1 MTYKVIDLFAG
12 AGGLSSGFMQ
22 TAKFEI
28 VLAVENNKKAQKT
41 YRRNHIGTEVLD
53 DVRSVKYNEIVSKFG
68 NIDAIIGGPPCQGFS
83 NANRQKN
90 HLVNS
95 NNQLVK
101 EYIRA
106 ILTVQPKLFVM
117 ENVSMLNSDTHKFYY
132 STLDKEHI
140 DDLDIS
146 LNQEILEIELPQ
158 LHAQKIYQDV
168 TSGYKFDH
176 LSLPEKIYKPFN
188 ILFKLLNSQEKYQNT
203 LNKKK
208 SEVIKVIDLCL
219 EFYSENKE
227 DYYTRLLYNNSQRL
241 KESFISSDIEFKEDL
256 KLFVLFQRT
265 FIKLCELSSHQIIID
280 AYKIEDN
287 ILQIL
292 VQSYTVIDYIKKAL
306 NGDYKT
312 VEDILNAA
320 EYGVPQNRERF
331 IMIGIKSDSKFIDK
345 LELPKA
351 SIGANNFFTVKDAI
365 YDLEKYIPE
374 QELNETGIQRSNKE
388 RRNSALSK
396 YLCDSDKIY
405 NHINTKS
412 TDVAVE
418 RFRHLK
424 EGQNFH
430 DLSSDLKSTYSSPE
444 KTQNSIYLR
453 LDYEKPSGTVLNVR
467 KSMWVH
473 PKIDRA
479 LSIRE
484 AARLQTFPDSFV
496 FEGTK
501 DSQYQQIGNAVPP
514 LLGRAIAEKI
524 LESGKVCSLAAS
536 LILKAL
542 SIFGCTHIDFRT

>member
-1 MTYKVIDLFAG
+1 MRRGSVMTYKVIDLFSG
-12 AGGLSSGFMQ
+12 AGGLSNGFVQ
-22 TAKFEI
+22 TEKFKI
-28 VLAVENNKKAQKT
+28 VLAVENNKKAQST
-41 YRRNHIGTEVLD
+41 YRRNHIGTEILD
-53 DVRSVKYNEIVSKFG
+53 DVRNVNYDEVVRKHG

-90 HLVNS
+90 HLINS

-106 ILTVQPKLFVM
+106 ILKVQPNLFVM
-117 ENVSMLNSDTHKFYY
+117 ENVSMLTSSTHKFYY

-140 DDLDIS
+140 DDLGIS
-146 LNQEILEIELPQ
+146 RNQEILEIELPPKY
-158 LHAQKIYQDV
+158 AQKIYQDI
-168 TSGYKFDH
+168 TDGYKFDH

-188 ILFKLLNSQEKYQNT
+188 ILYKLLNSQEKYQNT

-208 SEVIKVIDLCL
+208 SEVIKAIEFCL
-219 EFYSENKE
+219 EFYKDNKE
-227 DYYTRLLYNNSQRL
+227 DYYTRLLYDNSQRL
-241 KESFISSDIEFKEDL
+241 KKSFISSDIKFKKDL
-256 KLFVLFQRT
+256 ELFVLFQRI
-265 FIKLCELSSHQIIID
+265 FIKLFELYSHKIIID
-280 AYKIEDN
+280 KYELEDN

-312 VEDILNAA
+312 VEGILNAA
-320 EYGVPQNRERF
+320 HYGVPQNRERF
-331 IMIGIKSDSKFIDK
+331 VMIGIKSDSKFANK
-345 LELPKA
+345 LELPEA
-351 SIGANNFFTVKDAI
+351 IMRNNNFFTVKDAI
-365 YDLEKYIPE
+365 YDLQKYNPE
-374 QELNETGIQRSNKE
+374 QKLDETGIQKSKE
-388 RRNSALSK
+388 GRRGSTLSK
-396 YLCDSDKIY
+396 YLRDSDKIY
-405 NHINTKS
+405 NHVNTKS
-412 TDVAVE
+412 TDVAIE

-430 DLSSDLKSTYSSPE
+430 DLSNDLKSTYSSPA

-473 PKIDRA
+473 PKFDRA

-524 LESGKVCSLAAS
+524 LRLLGDKPKVEIVKL
-536 LILKAL
+536 LE
-542 SIFGCTHIDFRT
+542 TDR